1 METKKN
7 MIKRSLS
14 MKMILSRKNKNNDQ
28 GAANVK
34 NTRILITVNVV
45 GSSGPLRFV
54 VNDDDKV
61 STVIDSLLKLYTRG
75 GRLPIL
81 GSDFTNFVLYA
92 SDAGSPLNS
101 SEEIGSC
108 GGRNFVLYKK
118 NDQAGEARSRMITR
132 RQHSGRWKA
141 CIVCLAQ

>member
-1 METKKN
+1 MNRSVSMRMILPRKKKN
-7 MIKRSLS
+7 KDER
-14 MKMILSRKNKNNDQ
+14 DV
-28 GAANVK
+28 NVK
-34 NTRILITVNVV
+34 NTRLLITVNVA

-61 STVIDSLLKLYTRG
+61 STIIDSSLKLYARG

-81 GSDFTNFVLYA
+81 GSDFKNFILYA
-92 SDAGSPLNS
+92 SDAGSALNS

-108 GGRNFVLYKK
+108 GGRNFVLYRKK
-118 NDQAGEARSRMITR
+118 NNQVPEARSRMITR
-132 RQHSGRWKA
+132 HNSGRWKS